1 MYTVANVG
9 WSKRTAAINLQLPT
23 IFEGSYR
30 QAKARTACISGPT
43 QLGVSLLHLQPQGLF
58 QKIEKPKQRG
68 AGWRMPRSM
77 PRRKEGEAV
86 KN

>member
-23 IFEGSYR
+23 VFESSYR
-30 QAKARTACISGPT
+30 QVKAHTACISDPM
-43 QLGVSLLHLQPQGLF
+43 QLGVSLSHLQPHGLF